1 MKGSEMKELDEEIKS
16 TIAMMQG
23 DICDG
28 AHSELQK
35 HLSGL
40 LEIERKRLVA
50 ETGLQAELE
59 RERER
64 RFEGNRIASAAH
76 QEEIECLV
84 GALEKIADLELP
96 ITDGN
101 AEFNISQRHWR
112 KFCEA
117 QSIAAST
124 LAQYRKEYAKGGE
137 K

>member
-1 MKGSEMKELDEEIKS
+1 MKELEEEIKS

-28 AHSELQK
+28 AHSELQN
-35 HLSGL
+35 HLYSL
-40 LEIERKRLVA
+40 LEIKRERLVA

-64 RFEGNRIASAAH
+64 RFEGNRIASAEH
-76 QEEIECLV
+76 REEIECLV
-84 GALEKIADLELP
+84 GALEKIAGLQLP
-96 ITDGN
+96 STAGIT
-101 AEFNISQRHWR
+101 EFGISQDRWF

-117 QSIAAST
+117 QRIAVSA
-124 LAQYRKEYAKGGE
+124 LAQYRKEYGKGGE